1 MIWVNGFLGVGAGL
15 LLWFS
20 WVSIGD
26 QYDTILESEL
36 GEFSAE
42 SGLKKLDSLKLDR

>member
-1 MIWVNGFLGVGAGL
+1 MIWVNGFLGVSAGV
-15 LLWFS
+15 LLWLS

-26 QYDTILESEL
+26 QYDTPSDAEL
-36 GEFSAE
+36 GEFSTG